1 MSFTKYERFSLT
13 FFEILYID
21 EEKLNDED
29 KSIVE
34 DALNILERHLKNKSF
49 DAITKKEL
57 ELIGKAQD
65 LI

>member
-21 EEKLNDED
+21 DEGLNDED

-34 DALNILERHLKNKSF
+34 DALNILGRHLKNESF
-49 DAITKKEL
+49 DAITQKEL
-57 ELIGKAQD
+57 EIIGKAQD